1 MKIVNM
7 TPHAII
13 VRLPECDRV
22 YPPSGQV
29 VRCQV
34 LTETAGIDAVDGVP
48 TVLSSFGALE
58 GLPPMEPGVIYLV
71 STPAAQKAA
80 SLGRL
85 DVLSPDTGPT
95 AIRTEKG
102 QVVAVTRF
110 QRF

>member
-7 TPHAII
+7 TAQEII
-13 VRLPECDRV
+13 VRLPDCGRV

-29 VRCQV
+29 VSWQV
-34 LTETAGIDAVDGVP
+34 LTETWIDALDGVP
-48 TVLSSFGALE
+48 TILSSFGALE
-58 GLPPMEPGVIYLV
+58 GLPSMEPGVIYLT

-95 AIRTEKG
+95 AIRNEKG